1 MANKHLICILLVFL
15 LTTETAIRD
24 VATRDSEHIH
34 EESSLVVSAT
44 GITASGFIIIK

>member
-1 MANKHLICILLVFL
+1 MGNKLLCIFLALL
-15 LTTETAIRD
+15 LTTEIAIRD

-44 GITASGFIIIK
+44 GITTSGFIIIK